1 MGRKKKNA
9 TGDLL
14 EQMKNAVRQDVL
26 ASLGPALSRLQAA
39 VNDLEAALSG
49 KGAGKRRGRKP
60 GPKPGKKKGRKAGRP
75 KKGKRTPRGALKA
88 EVDKILRAA
97 AGPINLAKIRDK
109 VMRKSLFKAR
119 DPKIM
124 YAQIVHTVQNLDN
137 VVKTGRGLYAIKK
150 K

>member
-14 EQMKNAVRQDVL
+14 EQMQSAVRQDVL
-26 ASLGPALSRLQAA
+26 ASLGPALSGLQSA
-39 VNDLEAALSG
+39 VNELEAALSG
-49 KGAGKRRGRKP
+49 KSTGKRRGLKP
-60 GPKPGKKKGRKAGRP
+60 GPKPGKKTARKAGSP
-75 KKGKRTPRGALKA
+75 AKGKRTPRGALKA
-88 EVDKILRAA
+88 EVEKILRAA
-97 AGPINLAKIRDK
+97 SGPINLAKIRNK

-124 YAQIVHTVQNLDN
+124 YAQIVHTVQNLEN
-137 VVKTGRGLYAIKK
+137 AVKTGRGIYAIKK